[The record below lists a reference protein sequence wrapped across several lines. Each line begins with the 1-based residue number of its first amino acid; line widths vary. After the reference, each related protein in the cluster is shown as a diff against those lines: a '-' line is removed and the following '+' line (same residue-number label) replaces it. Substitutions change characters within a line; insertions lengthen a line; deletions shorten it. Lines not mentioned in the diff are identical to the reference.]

1 MKARF
6 ESISVHPHV
15 KKTVQGKNKN
25 VNACENSNTV
35 LNGFYFVMP
44 FNVGFGT
51 FFNSEAMS
59 VWRIDGEIKVARRL
73 ECNFFP
79 FHRLTCALCTHH
91 TNKP

>member
-35 LNGFYFVMP
+35 LNGFCFVMS
-44 FNVGFGT
+44 FNVGFDGT
-51 FFNSEAMS
+51 SYNSEAMS
-59 VWRIDGEIKVARRL
+59 VWRVDGEVEVARRL
-73 ECNFFP
+73 ECSFLS
-79 FHRLTCALCTHH
+79 FH
-91 TNKP
+91 